1 MHRPYCASFLHGIHV
16 AEQLIRRIRIRAVH
30 ADRSYR
36 REGMRYFIRNSRQ
49 RRRRWRSTSTDMKTQ
64 PYTWQTLRVPR
75 SSGRVVWMGLRPAR
89 LAPLLECRDIVCDP
103 VSGLSGDHYGGR
115 TQRKRQVTL
124 IQHEHLAVISA
135 LTRNPV
141 TPDQL
146 RRNIVVAG
154 INLLALNGT
163 AFRVG
168 AALLRGTGLCQPCSR
183 MEAALGPGGYAAML
197 GHGGITAQI
206 LRGGHI
212 LIDDPVAPLQQELF
226 DEARWVPGTPAEE
239 HGP

>member
-1 MHRPYCASFLHGIHV
+1 M
-16 AEQLIRRIRIRAVH
+16 
-30 ADRSYR
+30 
-36 REGMRYFIRNSRQ
+36 
-49 RRRRWRSTSTDMKTQ
+49 RSTSTDMKTHT
-64 PYTWQTLRVPR
+64 PPWEKLRIPR
-75 SSGRVVWMGLRPAR
+75 SNGRVVWMGLRPAR

-103 VSGLSGDHYGGR
+103 VGGLTGDHYAGR

-154 INLLALNGT
+154 INLLALNWT

-168 AALLRGTGLCQPCSR
+168 SVLLRGTGLCAPCSR
-183 MEAALGPGGYAAML
+183 MEAAL

-206 LRGGHI
+206 LRGGRI
-212 LIDDPVAPLQQELF
+212 LIGDPVAPVQEDLF
-226 DEARWVPGTPAEE
+226 DETGWPPDAFPEE
-239 HGP
+239 QRQ

>member
-1 MHRPYCASFLHGIHV
+1 
-16 AEQLIRRIRIRAVH
+16 
-30 ADRSYR
+30 
-36 REGMRYFIRNSRQ
+36 MRYFIRNFRQ
-49 RRRRWRSTSTDMKTQ
+49 PRPRLRSTSTDMTIHTPSWEK
-64 PYTWQTLRVPR
+64 LRIPR

-103 VSGLSGDHYGGR
+103 VGGLTGDHYAGR

-135 LTRNPV
+135 LTRTPV
-141 TPDQL
+141 TPGQL

-168 AALLRGTGLCQPCSR
+168 TVLLRGTGLCQPCSR
-183 MEAALGPGGYAAML
+183 MEAALGPGAYAAML

-212 LIDDPVAPLQQELF
+212 LIDDPVAPLQEDLF
-226 DEARWVPGTPAEE
+226 DEAEWASSVPAERR
-239 HGP
+239 GR